1 MGANYPNTRHRKAA
15 DRLTLRFGGAAT
27 LVRLTEGG
35 INDWGSPT
43 VTETSYAVRAIVTGQ
58 REAFGVTPGL
68 DAGDRHALVN
78 TLATG
83 AVPAIGDRLT
93 LGGETVTLLEVEP
106 VKPDPDQAAIVYR
119 VVGKP

>member
-15 DRLTLRFGGAAT
+15 DRLTLQFGGTAA
-27 LVRLTEGG
+27 LVRLEEGG

-43 VTETSYAVRAIVTGQ
+43 VTETSYAVRAIVTGA

-68 DAGDRHALVN
+68 DAGERHALVN
-78 TLATG
+78 VLDTG
-83 AVPAIGDRLT
+83 AVPAIGDRLELDGQTIT
-93 LGGETVTLLEVEP
+93 LTQVEP
-106 VKPDPDQAAIVYR
+106 LAPDPDQAAIAFR

>member
-27 LVRLTEGG
+27 LVRVSAGAT
-35 INDWGSPT
+35 DAWGNPVVAEVSHP
-43 VTETSYAVRAIVTGQ
+43 VRAILTGQ

-68 DAGDRHALVN
+68 DAGERHGLVN

-83 AVPAIGDRLT
+83 AVPAIGDKLT

-119 VVGKP
+119 WKGKP

>member
-1 MGANYPNTRHRKAA
+1 MGANYPNTRHRRAA
-15 DRLTLRFGGAAT
+15 DRLTLKFGGAAT
-27 LVRLTEGG
+27 LVRMTEGEV
-35 INDWGSPT
+35 NEWGSP
-43 VTETSYAVRAIVTGQ
+43 VQTEVSHSVRAILTGQ

-68 DAGDRHALVN
+68 DAGERHALVN

-83 AVPAIGDRLT
+83 AVPTIGDRLT